1 MRVYLA
7 GPLFNVAERRFLA
20 ALRDDL
26 EALPGVRALWPGDF
40 FKDVDLDALG
50 EAAKTHIF
58 QGCLAGLTG
67 CDLVVA
73 WLDGTQVDDG
83 TAWELGHAYAR
94 GLPVWGLR
102 TDFRRAGDTAHSLVN
117 CMIECSCARLFGTTD
132 ALLAAV
138 GRRADRP
145 RSPTEGA
152 FG

>member
-26 EALPGVRALWPGDF
+26 NALPGVRALWPGDLF
-40 FKDVDLDALG
+40 VDDDLEALG
-50 EAAKTHIF
+50 EGAKTHIF
-58 QGCLAGLTG
+58 QGCVTGLAG

-83 TAWELGHAYAR
+83 TAWELGHAHAL
-94 GLPVWGLR
+94 GLPAWGLR

-117 CMIECSCARLFGTTD
+117 CMIECSCARIFRDTD
-132 ALLAAV
+132 SLLGAVARQAAQGLEASAV
-138 GRRADRP
+138 
-145 RSPTEGA
+145 
-152 FG
+152 